1 MTESYVAYPSLLP
14 SYRGATP
21 LSLQPL
27 VTPYFVLQKSHPG
40 YANAFTFV
48 YLGNWTDVESITV
61 MYQGISCR
69 WRQWLRAFSPSVVS
83 LVYMDDIVAD
93 ADSNIDVFAD
103 DCALKR

>member
-48 YLGNWTDVESITV
+48 CLGN
-61 MYQGISCR
+61 
-69 WRQWLRAFSPSVVS
+69 
-83 LVYMDDIVAD
+83 
-93 ADSNIDVFAD
+93 
-103 DCALKR
+103 